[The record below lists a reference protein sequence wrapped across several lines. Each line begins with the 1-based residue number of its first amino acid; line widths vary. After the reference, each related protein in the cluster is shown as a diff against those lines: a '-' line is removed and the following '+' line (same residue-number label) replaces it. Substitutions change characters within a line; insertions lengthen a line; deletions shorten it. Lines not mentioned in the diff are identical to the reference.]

1 MLRDGKGALVM
12 YLVNWNPPHM
22 VACPDHLQDHID
34 NIHYQ

>member
-12 YLVNWNPPHM
+12 YGQLESPHM

-34 NIHYQ
+34 SIHYQ